1 MNILT
6 RIINLFRR
14 RRPDV
19 IAGWPLDP
27 IKSRLSAIQLEMS
40 RLQFDLAKAKRLK
53 LRRVHIY
60 ARLEALR
67 NEQLRLEALRNG

>member
-14 RRPDV
+14 RSYTPQYWVQDE
-19 IAGWPLDP
+19 
-27 IKSRLSAIQLEMS
+27 IQIIHGQIEYQQTL
-40 RLQFDLAKAKRLK
+40 LAKAKRLK

-67 NEQLRLEALRNG
+67 SEQLRLEALRNG